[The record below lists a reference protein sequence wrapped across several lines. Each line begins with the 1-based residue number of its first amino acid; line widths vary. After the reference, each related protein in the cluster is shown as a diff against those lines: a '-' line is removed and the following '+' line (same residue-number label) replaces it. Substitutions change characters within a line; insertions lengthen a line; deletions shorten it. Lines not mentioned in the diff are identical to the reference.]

1 MAIADSRIPA
11 AEIVE
16 NQLLKAKKRRLIF
29 QRLTATLGVLATV
42 GAAAT
47 IIAVLFLQIFRI
59 EGKSMADTLREGDL
73 VVVKNKSSYQ
83 KGDIVACYHG
93 NDVLVKRIIATEGDI
108 VEIDKNGNVTVNG
121 ELLEEPYVTEKMMG
135 NCNIE
140 FPCVVPEGSNFV
152 LGDCRA
158 VSIDSRSSDIG
169 CIENRNLIGKV
180 LFRIWPPGRIGRLK

>member
-16 NQLLKAKKRRLIF
+16 KQLLKAKKRRLIL

-47 IIAVLFLQIFRI
+47 IIAVLFLQVFRI
-59 EGKSMADTLREGDL
+59 EGRSMANTLREGDL
-73 VVVKNKSSYQ
+73 VVVENKSSYQ

-93 NDVLVKRIIATEGDI
+93 NDVLVKRIIATAGDI
-108 VEIDKNGNVTVNG
+108 VEIDQNGNVTVNG
-121 ELLEEPYVTEKMMG
+121 ELLEEPYVTEKMTG
-135 NCNIE
+135 NCNID

-180 LFRIWPPGRIGRLK
+180 FFRIWPLSRMGGLR